1 MAPFLFRGLKMNVI
15 DINLQD
21 EDNII
26 LKLDELYTRCE
37 ALKHRIQS
45 DPRLLQKWKGTN
57 VVTMLS
63 HQTDLI
69 LDYTMIIPELTA
81 MKNLMDAF
89 LKKIATIIQKNLVST
104 SQRAYG
110 DRELVRLIEGDNK
123 ILFWTQHKIQIEQLE
138 GEFKALNSAL
148 VTRGFSLRNISEMHI
163 NDKSDV
169 VI

>member
-1 MAPFLFRGLKMNVI
+1 MNVL
-15 DINLQD
+15 DVDLQN

-26 LKLDELYTRCE
+26 LKLDDLYTRCE
-37 ALKHRIQS
+37 NLKVKIQS
-45 DPRLLQKWKGTN
+45 DPRLLQNWKGSN
-57 VVTMLS
+57 VVSMLS
-63 HQTDLI
+63 QQTDLI

-81 MKNLMDAF
+81 MKNLMEAY

-123 ILFWTQHKIQIEQLE
+123 ILYWTQHKIQLEQLE
-138 GEFKALNSAL
+138 GEFKALSSAL

-163 NDKSDV
+163 NEKGDV

>member
-1 MAPFLFRGLKMNVI
+1 MNVL
-15 DINLQD
+15 DVDLQS

-26 LKLDELYTRCE
+26 LKLDDLYTRCDN
-37 ALKHRIQS
+37 LKAKIQS
-45 DPRLLQKWKGTN
+45 DPRLLQKWKGSN
-57 VVTMLS
+57 VVSMLS
-63 HQTDLI
+63 QQTDLI

-81 MKNLMDAF
+81 MKNLMEAY

-123 ILFWTQHKIQIEQLE
+123 ILFWTQHKIQLEQLE
-138 GEFKALNSAL
+138 GEFKALSSAL

-163 NDKSDV
+163 NEKGDV